1 MDLDGIYMLWEA
13 VGAIAEAALLA
24 MLLRSAFP
32 RGARSTLDF
41 CLPLLAAALWFC
53 GIARVPAWGAALV
66 RLLLYPFFALVC
78 FGGRPSRRVLWGIG
92 AALLMICCTLLCEL
106 VLDAVPTY
114 ARTEGLNRSL
124 LRFGAALLPLL
135 LFAGVILAMTRSRSA
150 FRGLSARENAVI
162 LGLALLCAG
171 ALVLLRSMEA
181 AKLAE
186 APRVWIACI
195 VFLFLVG
202 AGALIAMLGSDRER
216 LAAAEAEAAA
226 LRREKQYSEDLIR
239 ISDSVRQIKHDYA
252 NHMNVIAAL
261 AQDGD
266 LEKLRQYMS
275 DYHAEYGAVDHYA
288 VTGEPFLDALLASK
302 LMACEARQIQV
313 RLVAFGWGKT
323 DLSEVELVSLFG
335 NLIDNAANACMVLPA
350 AKRAIKITFKRKAR
364 MLGLCVSNTTD
375 GLVQEEA
382 LSGGLGLP
390 RIRSI
395 VAAHNGIFSLRREN
409 GLFTVDLL
417 LPTVEEGVAH
427 DD

>member
-1 MDLDGIYMLWEA
+1 LEGIYTLWGI
-13 VGAIAEAALLA
+13 VGAVAEAGLLTL
-24 MLLRSAFP
+24 LLRSTFP
-32 RGARSTLDF
+32 RGHRATLCF
-41 CLPLLAAALWFC
+41 CLPLLAAVLWVC
-53 GIARVPAWGAALV
+53 GTDYAPAWAAALA
-66 RLLLYPFFALVC
+66 RLLLYPVFALTC
-78 FGGRPSRRVLWGIG
+78 FGGRPIRRSLWGLG
-92 AALLMICCTLLCEL
+92 VALLTICCTLLCGIM
-106 VLDAVPTY
+106 LDAVPTY
-114 ARTEGLNRSL
+114 SQAEGLNRSL
-124 LRFGAALLPLL
+124 FRFSAAYLPLL
-135 LFAGVILAMTRSRSA
+135 LFAGLTLALSRSRSA

-162 LGLALLCAG
+162 LGLALLCA
-171 ALVLLRSMEA
+171 AVLLLLRRPET

-186 APRVWIACI
+186 ASRAWIACI
-195 VFLFLVG
+195 VFLLLLG

-226 LRREKQYSEDLIR
+226 LRREKQYNEDLIR

-261 AQDGD
+261 TREGD

-302 LMACEARQIQV
+302 LMACEARQIPV

-323 DLSEVELVSLFG
+323 GLSEVELVSLFG
-335 NLIDNAANACMVLPA
+335 NLIDNAANACAVLPA
-350 AKRAIKITFKRKAR
+350 AKREIKITCKRKAR
-364 MLGLCVSNTTD
+364 MLSLCVSNTTD
-375 GLVQEEA
+375 GLVPEEA

-395 VAAHNGIFSLRREN
+395 VAAHNGIFNLRREN

-417 LPTVEEGVAH
+417 LPAIEEGSAH

>member
-1 MDLDGIYMLWEA
+1 MEGIYTLWGI
-13 VGAIAEAALLA
+13 VGAVAEAGLLTL
-24 MLLRSAFP
+24 LLRSAFP
-32 RGARSTLDF
+32 AGRRSALGL
-41 CLPLLAAALWFC
+41 CLPLLAAALWLC
-53 GIARVPAWGAALV
+53 GTARVPTWAALPT
-66 RLLLYPFFALVC
+66 RLLLYPAFALTC
-78 FGGRPSRRVLWGIG
+78 FGGRPARRGLWGLG
-92 AALLMICCTLLCEL
+92 AALLMICCALFCAT

-114 ARTEGLNRSL
+114 ARAEGLNRSL
-124 LRFGAALLPLL
+124 FRFGA
-135 LFAGVILAMTRSRSA
+135 
-150 FRGLSARENAVI
+150 
-162 LGLALLCAG
+162 LALLCAA
-171 ALVLLRSMEA
+171 ALVLLRRPET

-186 APRVWIACI
+186 ASRAWIACI
-195 VFLFLVG
+195 VFLLLLG

-226 LRREKQYSEDLIR
+226 LRREKQYNEDLIR

-261 AQDGD
+261 TRDGD
-266 LEKLRQYMS
+266 LEKLRQYMY

-302 LMACEARQIQV
+302 LMACEARQIPV

-323 DLSEVELVSLFG
+323 GLSEVELVSLFG
-335 NLIDNAANACMVLPA
+335 NLIDNAANACAVLPA
-350 AKRAIKITFKRKAR
+350 AKREIKITCKRKAR
-364 MLGLCVSNTTD
+364 MLSLCVSNTTD
-375 GLVQEEA
+375 GLVPEEA

-395 VAAHNGIFSLRREN
+395 VAAHNGIFNLRREN

-417 LPTVEEGVAH
+417 LPAIEEGSAH

>member
-1 MDLDGIYMLWEA
+1 MDGIYTFWGIA
-13 VGAIAEAALLA
+13 GAIVEAALLTF
-24 MLLRSAFP
+24 LLRSVFP
-32 RGARSTLDF
+32 RRHRLALGF
-41 CLPLLAAALWFC
+41 CLTLLAAALWLC
-53 GIARVPAWGAALV
+53 GTALVPVWVETPARV
-66 RLLLYPFFALVC
+66 LLYPAFALVC
-78 FGGRPSRRVLWGIG
+78 FGGRPARRGLWGLG
-92 AALLMICCTLLCEL
+92 AALMMICCTLLCGI

-114 ARTEGLNRSL
+114 AQAEELNRSL
-124 LRFGAALLPLL
+124 FRFGEVHLPLL
-135 LFAGVILAMTRSRSA
+135 LFAGLTFALSRSRSA
-150 FRGLSARENAVI
+150 FRGLSARETAVI
-162 LGLALLCAG
+162 LSLTLLCAA
-171 ALVLLRSMEA
+171 ALVLLRSQETT
-181 AKLAE
+181 KLAE
-186 APRVWIACI
+186 ASRAWIACI
-195 VFLFLVG
+195 VFLGLLG

-216 LAAAEAEAAA
+216 LASVEAEAAA
-226 LRREKQYSEDLIR
+226 LRREKQYNEDLIR

-261 AQDGD
+261 TQEGD

-302 LMACEARQIQV
+302 LMACEARQIPV

-335 NLIDNAANACMVLPA
+335 NLIDNAANACTELPA
-350 AKRAIKITFKRKAR
+350 AKREIKIIFKRKAQ
-364 MLGLCVSNTTD
+364 MLSLCVSNTTN
-375 GLVQEEA
+375 GLVPEEA

-395 VAAHNGIFSLRREN
+395 VAAHNGVFNLRREN

-417 LPTVEEGVAH
+417 LPVAEEGVVH

>member
-1 MDLDGIYMLWEA
+1 MEGIYTLWGI
-13 VGAIAEAALLA
+13 VGAVAEAGLLTL
-24 MLLRSAFP
+24 LLRSAFP
-32 RGARSTLDF
+32 AGRRSALGL
-41 CLPLLAAALWFC
+41 CLPLLAAALWLC
-53 GIARVPAWGAALV
+53 GTARVPTWAALPT
-66 RLLLYPFFALVC
+66 RLLLYPAFALAC
-78 FGGRPSRRVLWGIG
+78 FGGPPARRGQWGLG
-92 AALLMICCTLLCEL
+92 AALLMICCALFCAT

-114 ARTEGLNRSL
+114 ARAEGLNRSL
-124 LRFGAALLPLL
+124 FRFGAAHLPLL
-135 LFAGVILAMTRSRSA
+135 LFAGLTLALRRSRSA
-150 FRGLSARENAVI
+150 FRGLSARENAVS
-162 LGLALLCAG
+162 LGLALLCAA
-171 ALVLLRSMEA
+171 ALVLLRRPET

-186 APRVWIACI
+186 VSRAWIACI
-195 VFLFLVG
+195 LFLGLVG
-202 AGALIAMLGSDRER
+202 AGALVAMLGSDRER

-226 LRREKQYSEDLIR
+226 LRREKQYNEDLIR

-261 AQDGD
+261 TRDGD

-302 LMACEARQIQV
+302 LMACEARQIPV

-323 DLSEVELVSLFG
+323 GLSEVELVSLFG
-335 NLIDNAANACMVLPA
+335 NLIDNAANACAVLPA
-350 AKRAIKITFKRKAR
+350 AKREIKITCKRKAR
-364 MLGLCVSNTTD
+364 MLSLCVSNTTD
-375 GLVQEEA
+375 GLVPEEA

-395 VAAHNGIFSLRREN
+395 VAAHNGIFNLRREN

-417 LPTVEEGVAH
+417 LPAIEEGSAH